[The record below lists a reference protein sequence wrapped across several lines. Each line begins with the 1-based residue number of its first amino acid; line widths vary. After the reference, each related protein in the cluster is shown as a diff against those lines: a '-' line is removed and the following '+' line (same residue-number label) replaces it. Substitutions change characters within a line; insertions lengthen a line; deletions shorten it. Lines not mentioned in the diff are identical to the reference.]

1 MMDCTFWQFNIDADL
16 MAITHRADLNVF
28 RGSREEWDEY
38 LQEHKPYVI
47 SMN

>member
-28 RGSREEWDEY
+28 RWSREEWDEY
-38 LQEHKPYVI
+38 LNEHKPYVI